1 MARKSIVK
9 FSTIP
14 AGIFLTVLSLNSLA
28 GDTDGLR
35 KSLMAKMPGTQ
46 IGAIT
51 KTPYAGLYEV
61 VANGIN
67 VFYTDKK
74 GDIALIGKL
83 IDLKTQQD
91 LAERRMQELRK
102 IDFAKLPLEQAIV
115 KVKGDGSRKLAVFS
129 DPDCPFCKQLEKEL
143 ESVSNVT
150 IYTFLFPLT
159 ELHPDSLRKAESIWC
174 SKDRAQAWDDLMLKE
189 KEPVAADNKNCET
202 PIRAISGLAH
212 KLWITGTPGMIF
224 GSGKLVPGVLPG
236 KQIEEMLN
244 DSGKS

>member
-1 MARKSIVK
+1 MARKSIVQ
-9 FSTIP
+9 FSTIL
-14 AGIFLTVLSLNSLA
+14 AGILLAMLSFNSSA
-28 GDTDGLR
+28 GDLDTLR
-35 KSLMAKMPGTQ
+35 KSLTAKMPDTQ

-143 ESVSNVT
+143 EGVSNVT

-174 SKDRAQAWDDLMLKE
+174 SKDRAQAWDELMLKE
-189 KEPVAADNKNCET
+189 KEPVAADNKKCET
-202 PIRAISGLAH
+202 PIRAIAGLAH